1 MSPVV
6 GEHMSPWQALGVAPD
21 IGVADLRRRYAALIK
36 EFRPETHP
44 QDFARI
50 REAYEV
56 ALPHARRR
64 EAMAAETAAATA
76 AAHVEEVARLAPVA
90 GESGEDAAPSDVA
103 DDAASAT
110 EAVAPPPVGDA
121 PREAGS
127 EPEAEPALAT
137 HFRRF
142 HEQAAAATG
151 SGDEAHLPAL
161 RDLLQA
167 RSQATLDDSQALEF
181 ALMRWFIEAESPPLT
196 LLFETGRAF
205 DWHRHPGRLSSWLTP
220 WALRQL
226 EARLALSRDLV
237 YARHFS
243 GNAWLRQLHRSGPG
257 HWRPVLRPPAV
268 EARFWAERWHHASE
282 DADAPLLAACLDP
295 VTIRRMRGPCSTDL
309 LVGLAVA
316 ALAPSL
322 ASAAL
327 WAIVATAVVFGL
339 RRLLQAIGDLP
350 ETHRARRTARAIVKN
365 SIMAGGAAA
374 GLGGVGLAMLVAE
387 PGSAQIAIAGVL
399 IAPVAL
405 LAAALAWRVAA
416 FVELV
421 IAWPWL
427 WREAVDRL
435 EFDGLVRH
443 RAVPQGDR
451 PFGPRLGFVQ
461 RLASIRAAL
470 RLQATE
476 IATRE
481 RPPRAKP
488 FKLVRLTRAGGG
500 SSTWRRLWFGLWIL
514 FAILRLVHAV
524 GGGS

>member
-1 MSPVV
+1 VD
-6 GEHMSPWQALGVAPD
+6 GEHMSPWQALGVATD

-44 QDFARI
+44 QEFARI

-76 AAHVEEVARLAPVA
+76 AAHVEESARPAPAA
-90 GESGEDAAPSDVA
+90 GESPPGEEAAPSDVA
-103 DDAASAT
+103 DEAASVT
-110 EAVAPPPVGDA
+110 EAVAPPPVADA
-121 PREAGS
+121 PRDFEP

-142 HEQAAAATG
+142 HEQAAAAAG

-161 RDLLQA
+161 RALLQA
-167 RSQATLDDSQALEF
+167 RSAATLDDSQALEF

-205 DWHRHPGRLSSWLTP
+205 DWHRHPGRLSSWLSP
-220 WALRQL
+220 WALRQM

-243 GNAWLRQLHRSGPG
+243 GNAWLRRLHGPG
-257 HWRPVLRPPAV
+257 PGLWRPVLRPPAV
-268 EARFWAERWHHASE
+268 EARFWAERWRHASE
-282 DADAPLLAACLDP
+282 DADAPRLTACLDP
-295 VTIRRMRGPCSTDL
+295 VTMRRLRGACSTDL

-316 ALAPSL
+316 AFAPSL
-322 ASAAL
+322 VSAAL
-327 WAIVATAVVFGL
+327 WAVVATAVVFGL

-365 SIMAGGAAA
+365 SIVAGGVAAA
-374 GLGGVGLAMLVAE
+374 FGGVGLALLVEE
-387 PGSAQIAIAGVL
+387 PTSGQIALAAL
-399 IAPVAL
+399 FIAPVAL
-405 LAAALAWRVAA
+405 LTAALAWRVAA

-421 IAWPWL
+421 LAWPWL

-435 EFDGLVRH
+435 EFDGLVRL
-443 RAVPQGDR
+443 RTVPQGDR

-470 RLQATE
+470 RFQATE
-476 IATRE
+476 LATRE
-481 RPPRAKP
+481 RPPRARP

-500 SSTWRRLWFGLWIL
+500 PSAWRRLWIGLWIL
-514 FAILRLVHAV
+514 MAILRLVHAF